1 MPPKKKEKDS
11 GEEEKL
17 TRIAIIS
24 PEKCKPKKCRQ
35 ECKKSCPV
43 VKMGKLCIEVGPKS
57 KLAFISEPLCI
68 GRFDGVVVLSS
79 LFPPFHSFETIFKKY
94 SSFFC
99 FLLLLLRS
107 LLTNQGCGI
116 CVKKCPFEA
125 INIINLP
132 KDLDRNTT
140 HRYGPNSFK
149 LHRLPMPRPGQV
161 LGLVGT
167 NGIGKSTAIKI
178 LAGKLKPNLG
188 KYETPPDW
196 EEILVHFRGSDLQ
209 NYFTKVL
216 EDTMKATMKP
226 QYVDHIPKAVKGLV
240 GDILKQKDEVRLLCA
255 VIRSHSNVLLPLLW
269 PHCFLWSC
277 SGLFLSCYYLPTQTY
292 IEK

>member
-1 MPPKKKEKDS
+1 MNNVYHVVITFGS
-11 GEEEKL
+11 
-17 TRIAIIS
+17 S
-24 PEKCKPKKCRQ
+24 SVS
-35 ECKKSCPV
+35 SC
-43 VKMGKLCIEVGPKS
+43 S
-57 KLAFISEPLCI
+57 Y
-68 GRFDGVVVLSS
+68 
-79 LFPPFHSFETIFKKY
+79 LFTMK
-94 SSFFC
+94 
-99 FLLLLLRS
+99 
-107 LLTNQGCGI
+107 GCGI

-125 INIINLP
+125 ITIINLP

-240 GDILKQKDEVRLLCA
+240 GDILKQKDEVRRLHSDLFSYYVITCA
-255 VIRSHSNVLLPLLW
+255 
-269 PHCFLWSC
+269 
-277 SGLFLSCYYLPTQTY
+277 
-292 IEK
+292 

>member
-1 MPPKKKEKDS
+1 MK
-11 GEEEKL
+11 
-17 TRIAIIS
+17 
-24 PEKCKPKKCRQ
+24 
-35 ECKKSCPV
+35 
-43 VKMGKLCIEVGPKS
+43 
-57 KLAFISEPLCI
+57 
-68 GRFDGVVVLSS
+68 
-79 LFPPFHSFETIFKKY
+79 
-94 SSFFC
+94 
-99 FLLLLLRS
+99 
-107 LLTNQGCGI
+107 GCGI

-125 INIINLP
+125 ITIINLP

-240 GDILKQKDEVRLLCA
+240 GDILKQKDEVRSLHSDLFSNSIITCA
-255 VIRSHSNVLLPLLW
+255 HRCLS
-269 PHCFLWSC
+269 SC
-277 SGLFLSCYYLPTQTY
+277 LNLNIHREVRLRTG
-292 IEK
+292 IA